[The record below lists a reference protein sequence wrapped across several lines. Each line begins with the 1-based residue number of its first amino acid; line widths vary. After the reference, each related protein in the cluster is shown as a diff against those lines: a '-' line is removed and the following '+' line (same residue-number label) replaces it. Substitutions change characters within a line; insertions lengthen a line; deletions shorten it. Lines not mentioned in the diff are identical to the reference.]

1 MCQFHLQLSFFGLS
15 PSNKLD
21 IHQSIFYFIYGT
33 PGFTFN
39 DVYHMPVH
47 LKNFY
52 IREFMA
58 LKKKEKEQIDKSQQ
72 KSTPTIPRRFS
83 PK

>member
-1 MCQFHLQLSFFGLS
+1 MCQSHLQLSFFGLN
-15 PSNKLD
+15 PSSKVE

-33 PGFTFN
+33 PGFTFS
-39 DVYHMPVH
+39 DVYNMPVH

-52 IREFMA
+52 LREFMD
-58 LKKKEKEQIDKSQQ
+58 LKKKEKEQIDNAQPKPQ
-72 KSTPTIPRRFS
+72 PTIPRRFS

>member
-1 MCQFHLQLSFFGLS
+1 MCQFHLQSSFFGLS

-52 IREFMA
+52 LREFMD
-58 LKKKEKEQIDKSQQ
+58 LKKKEKEHFDKANQ